1 LNVLIVEDNS
11 AFRRSF
17 RAMLAARFPG
27 MQIHEAWEPTQ
38 ALSMVEGFMPELV
51 FMDIQLPGQSGLDLA
66 KKIKGIWPL
75 TSIVIL
81 TSHDLPEYREAAL
94 CVGASCFLCK
104 GEMGPQEIERVVL
117 SLFPSVKPGCRA

>member
-1 LNVLIVEDNS
+1 
-11 AFRRSF
+11 
-17 RAMLAARFPG
+17 MLAARFPG